1 MYCIVTMQIVEKIF
15 SLSNDCRIVLINNV
29 ALQTFCIKLI
39 SSEICFFCHFFNIP
53 LLQKKDVTRK
63 MVSLKFF
70 EIIQRKDRK

>member
-1 MYCIVTMQIVEKIF
+1 MQIVEKIF

-29 ALQTFCIKLI
+29 LLQTFCIKLI
-39 SSEICFFCHFFNIP
+39 SSEICFLYHFSNIP